1 MSNVEHEINVAT
13 TATQSSAQKKVS
25 HARSATC
32 NVAKDAT
39 RRMDTAAA
47 VCNSAPKSWPTPPTM
62 KPEVH
67 TEVKSEVKNE
77 VPSTAKPLVEPL
89 AQDIPIFPMDED
101 DEEEEIPGPRSSM
114 TSAATRK
121 VTPVR
126 RVSFGKPRS
135 TVRSSSRG
143 RSPDGESGS
152 TSSTASW
159 EQLAA
164 DSQPV

>member
-1 MSNVEHEINVAT
+1 VRNMV
-13 TATQSSAQKKVS
+13 KKVE
-25 HARSATC
+25 AQIALEKALAKKTTTPSA
-32 NVAKDAT
+32 AKT
-39 RRMDTAAA
+39 KAAPPA
-47 VCNSAPKSWPTPPTM
+47 AAPKSWPTPPTM

-77 VPSTAKPLVEPL
+77 VPSTAEPLVETL